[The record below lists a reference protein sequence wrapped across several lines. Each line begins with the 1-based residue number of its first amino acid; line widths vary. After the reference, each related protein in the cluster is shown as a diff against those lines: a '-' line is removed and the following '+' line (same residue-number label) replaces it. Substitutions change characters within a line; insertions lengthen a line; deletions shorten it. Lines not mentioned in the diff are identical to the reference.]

1 MSFLQ
6 FYVWG
11 AWLITIG
18 TYCIEGKGW
27 SFPQFGAVF
36 STLAI
41 SSLFMPA
48 IVGVIADKWV
58 NAERLY
64 GILHLLYGLVLFLF
78 QVLMIPMYSTII
90 FFWPCFFTCLLFLC
104 LILFHS
110 IF

>member
-1 MSFLQ
+1 MKTMNWHLNCEKKKRKGLKVSIKFRLTAMSFLQ

-27 SFPQFGAVF
+27 SFPEFGAVF

-48 IVGVIADKWV
+48 IVGVRLV
-58 NAERLY
+58 NF
-64 GILHLLYGLVLFLF
+64 IWTWSGLKF
-78 QVLMIPMYSTII
+78 IKKI
-90 FFWPCFFTCLLFLC
+90 
-104 LILFHS
+104 
-110 IF
+110 